1 MSPSTLCHWAAR
13 VRMLVEAACVAA
25 CCMTAV
31 AAHAFPI
38 NAADA
43 VFNDGF
49 EPYAGIGPT
58 QTCPYTPDGN
68 GFFTLTSPASNYA
81 VRLPPGYD
89 AQNPQPQ
96 RLLVA
101 IHGCGD
107 NAMNFATWAASPY
120 ALRATQ
126 NYIAISIGGRDGA
139 CWNIGTDDALVSAA
153 ITHVSSCFYVHQHK
167 IVLAGYS
174 SGGGLAYHLAMTDAR
189 RYAGVLI
196 ENSSLSSA
204 VGGAGNVNAA
214 LDAAW
219 WKISVAHSAR
229 IGDMSYPIAGVQTD
243 RDKMLAHDF
252 QLQYREL
259 DGTHNGTS
267 DDWSLFLIPKMANW
281 VSP

>member
-1 MSPSTLCHWAAR
+1 MPPSNQDNTALRTLAESAFALALLVAASAAR
-13 VRMLVEAACVAA
+13 AL
-25 CCMTAV
+25 
-31 AAHAFPI
+31 PL

-49 EPYAGIGPT
+49 EPYAGSGPT
-58 QTCPYTPDGN
+58 QTCPYTPDAN
-68 GFFTLTSPASNYA
+68 GFFTLTSPASTYA

-89 AQNPQPQ
+89 TQHPQPQ

-120 ALRATQ
+120 ALRSTQ

-139 CWNIGTDDALVSAA
+139 CWNIGTDDALVTAA

-196 ENSSLSSA
+196 ENSSLSSV
-204 VGGAGNVNAA
+204 VGTGNVNAA
-214 LDAAW
+214 LDAVW
-219 WKISVAHSAR
+219 WLINVAHSAH
-229 IGDMSYPIAGVQTD
+229 INDESYPISGVRAD
-243 RDKMLAHDF
+243 RDKMLAH
-252 QLQYREL
+252 QIPLQYREAP
-259 DGTHNGTS
+259 GTHDGS
-267 DDWSLFLIPKMANW
+267 SEDWSDYLIPKMTNW

>member
-1 MSPSTLCHWAAR
+1 MRSLSMGIRASHTC
-13 VRMLVEAACVAA
+13 LVAVCAFACVASIA
-25 CCMTAV
+25 ATSTA
-31 AAHAFPI
+31 PI
-38 NAADA
+38 NAHDA
-43 VFNDGF
+43 IFDDGF
-49 EPYAGIGPT
+49 QPYAGDGPT
-58 QTCPYTPDGN
+58 QTCPYTPDAN
-68 GFFTLTSPASNYA
+68 GFFTLSSPASSYA

-120 ALRATQ
+120 ALRASQ
-126 NYIAISIGGRDGA
+126 NYIAISIGGRDGQ
-139 CWNIGTDDALVSAA
+139 CWSVGTDDALVSAA

-167 IVLAGYS
+167 VVLAGYS

-196 ENSSLSSA
+196 ENSSLSSV
-204 VGGAGNVNAA
+204 VGASHVDAA

-219 WKISVAHSAR
+219 WPLNVAHTAR
-229 IGDMSYPIAGVQTD
+229 LGDMSYPIAGVQADWT
-243 RDKMLAHDF
+243 KMLAHDF
-252 QLQYREL
+252 PLQTRQI
-259 DGTHNGTS
+259 DGAHGDTS
-267 DDWSLFLIPKMANW
+267 DDWQAFLLPKMTNW

>member
-1 MSPSTLCHWAAR
+1 
-13 VRMLVEAACVAA
+13 
-25 CCMTAV
+25 MTAV

-126 NYIAISIGGRDGA
+126 NYIAISIGGRDGT

-219 WKISVAHSAR
+219 WKIDVAHSAR
-229 IGDMSYPIAGVQTD
+229 IGDMSYPIAEVQAD
-243 RDKMLAHDF
+243 RGKMLAHDF
-252 QLQYREL
+252 PLQYREL